1 VNTAPERASLQRRSS
16 RLERNWESSALRRG
30 WIDRDAVEQRIADAE
45 TRQSRLRAAIDAG
58 SPFRYSLW
66 ELIVCCCRPIRHVGR
81 RFPGRLP
88 VDDRVALARIVF
100 VLKTGIIWSQL
111 PASLRPG
118 PQPIATCEVAQ

>member
-45 TRQSRLRAAIDAG
+45 TRQSRLRAAIEAG

-66 ELIVCCCRPIRHVGR
+66 QLIVCCCRPIRHVGR

-88 VDDRVALARIVF
+88 VTTGSRWPGSCSCSRLASSEAAARAF
-100 VLKTGIIWSQL
+100 GKGLSPLL
-111 PASLRPG
+111 PV
-118 PQPIATCEVAQ
+118 EVAE